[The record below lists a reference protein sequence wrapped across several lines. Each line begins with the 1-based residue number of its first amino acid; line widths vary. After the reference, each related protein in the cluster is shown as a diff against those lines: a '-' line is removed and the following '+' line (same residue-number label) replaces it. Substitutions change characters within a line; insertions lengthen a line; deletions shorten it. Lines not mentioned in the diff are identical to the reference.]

1 MLKVKTIVKES
12 NIQGLGLFAAEEIP
26 KGTVIWEYNQ
36 MFDITFTKEQ
46 YDNMSDFE
54 KNLLKTYSYFNKKK
68 NAYIYSIDDSRFTN
82 HSALNPNEDIVDFGG
97 EETSAVANRDIHIGE
112 EILVNYRLFDDND
125 AQSDE
130 EYLNS

>member
-26 KGTVIWEYNQ
+26 KGAIVWEFDSVFDVI
-36 MFDITFTKEQ
+36 FTKEEFDKMTDTKKELVDTYAFFSTKQ
-46 YDNMSDFE
+46 NKYVYSLDN
-54 KNLLKTYSYFNKKK
+54 
-68 NAYIYSIDDSRFTN
+68 SRFTN
-82 HSALNPNEDIVDFGG
+82 HSKNNNLDSVDMSGVELCG
-97 EETSAVANRDIHIGE
+97 VANRDIHIGE